1 VIDIS
6 KDDLDPKIKMTINMG
21 KGFILA
27 LFVILNY
34 VYFNLNSYVFLG
46 LFIGLIVVMEVIFN
60 FMKKKFYW

>member
-1 VIDIS
+1 MIDIS